1 MFENLSSS
9 EIDKGIIRIPSQL
22 MTPFTKI
29 PVPEDVQRQIDS
41 VRKQGWLVFL
51 PRGMEERKNNDC

>member
-41 VRKQGWLVFL
+41 VRKQG
-51 PRGMEERKNNDC
+51 